1 MLQLLAINN
10 MSQTFKSS
18 GLVNLIV
25 RLFFHLSKRRKQQF
39 VFLVCFMILSTSAEV
54 VSLGAVLPF
63 LAMLTAPERVFNHPY
78 FELIAGPLEIN
89 SANELMLPL
98 TLLFITAAFMAGVIR
113 ILLLWL
119 SSRLTSASGSE
130 LSIDVY
136 RRILYQP
143 YSVHLSTNSSE
154 VISGITNKVNGV
166 VFGVILP
173 LLTLVN
179 SLFLLVAILVALVI
193 INPFVASI
201 SIIVFGISYGILAW
215 SSRRRLNI
223 NSRRIAIGQSHTI
236 KVLQESLGG
245 IRDVILDGSQILYS
259 DFFREV
265 DIPLRRATGDNNFIG
280 QYPRFSMETIGI
292 ILIAILAYSMSL
304 NPGGVETALPILGA
318 MGIGSQRLLPALQ
331 QIYSSWVS
339 IVGNKSQ
346 LIDIVDLLEQ
356 PMPKDLLPPE
366 PLIFNHHIQ
375 LKNVKFRYNNKSPW
389 ILDGV
394 DLVIPKGFRVGFIG
408 TTGTGKSTL
417 LDVIMG
423 LLIPTSGEIQVDG
436 KKIVSD
442 DYRSWQRNIAH
453 VPQNIYLSD
462 CSIAENIAFGVSSDS
477 IDFDRVRKVSELA
490 QISEY
495 IESSPEGYNALVGE
509 RGIQI
514 SGGQRQRIGIARA
527 LYKQSE
533 VLVFDEAT
541 SALDNSTE
549 QAVMDSITRLNRNLT
564 ILIIA
569 HRLTSLQGCDLIVE
583 LDKGR
588 VLRQGTYEEIIKSK
602 L

>member
-1 MLQLLAINN
+1 
-10 MSQTFKSS
+10 
-18 GLVNLIV
+18 
-25 RLFFHLSKRRKQQF
+25 
-39 VFLVCFMILSTSAEV
+39 
-54 VSLGAVLPF
+54 
-63 LAMLTAPERVFNHPY
+63 
-78 FELIAGPLEIN
+78 
-89 SANELMLPL
+89 
-98 TLLFITAAFMAGVIR
+98 
-113 ILLLWL
+113 
-119 SSRLTSASGSE
+119 
-130 LSIDVY
+130 
-136 RRILYQP
+136 
-143 YSVHLSTNSSE
+143 
-154 VISGITNKVNGV
+154 
-166 VFGVILP
+166 
-173 LLTLVN
+173 
-179 SLFLLVAILVALVI
+179 
-193 INPFVASI
+193 
-201 SIIVFGISYGILAW
+201 
-215 SSRRRLNI
+215 
-223 NSRRIAIGQSHTI
+223 
-236 KVLQESLGG
+236 
-245 IRDVILDGSQILYS
+245 
-259 DFFREV
+259 
-265 DIPLRRATGDNNFIG
+265 
-280 QYPRFSMETIGI
+280 
-292 ILIAILAYSMSL
+292 MSL

-375 LKNVKFRYNNKSPW
+375 LKNVKFRYNIKSPW

-394 DLVIPKGFRVGFIG
+394 DLVIPKGSRVGFIG

-462 CSIAENIAFGVSSDS
+462 CSLAENIAFGVSSDS

>member
-1 MLQLLAINN
+1 
-10 MSQTFKSS
+10 
-18 GLVNLIV
+18 
-25 RLFFHLSKRRKQQF
+25 
-39 VFLVCFMILSTSAEV
+39 MILSTSAEV

-63 LAMLTAPERVFNHPY
+63 LAMLTAPERVFNHPS
-78 FELIAGPLEIN
+78 FELIAGPLGIN

-143 YSVHLSTNSSE
+143 YSIHLATNSSE

-179 SLFLLVAILVALVI
+179 SILLLMAILIALVI

-201 SIIVFGISYGILAW
+201 SIIVFGLSYGILAW

-223 NSRRIAIGQSHTI
+223 NSRRIATGQSHTI

-292 ILIAILAYSMSL
+292 ILIALLAYSMSL
-304 NPGGVETALPILGA
+304 QPGGVETALPTLGA

-356 PMPKDLLPPE
+356 PVPEDLLPPE
-366 PLIFNHHIQ
+366 PLNFNNHIQ
-375 LKNVKFRYNNKSPW
+375 LINVKFRYNEKSPF
-389 ILDGV
+389 ILDGIN
-394 DLVIPKGFRVGFIG
+394 LVIPKGYRVGFIG

-423 LLIPTSGEIQVDG
+423 LLIPTSGEIRVDG
-436 KKIVSD
+436 KKIDSD

-462 CSIAENIAFGVSSDS
+462 SSLAENIAFGVSYDS
-477 IDFDRVRKVSELA
+477 IDFDRIREVSNLA
-490 QISEY
+490 QISDY

-549 QAVMDSITRLNRNLT
+549 QAVMDSITGLNRNLT

-588 VLRQGTYEEIIKSK
+588 VLRQGTYDDIIKSK